1 LKDRCREPVRPELA
15 NHGNDIE
22 KLCAMWRWE
31 LQRNKDCIAM
41 QIAFSKKWYNGL
53 DEPHWRKIRELER
66 ANEKLEDK
74 IKRLCEP
81 CPPTGGSKDSR

>member
-1 LKDRCREPVRPELA
+1 LKDRCREPVPPELA

-31 LQRNKDCIAM
+31 LQRNRDCIAM

-74 IKRLCEP
+74 IRRLCKP
-81 CPPTGGSKDSR
+81 CPQPGSSKDLQ